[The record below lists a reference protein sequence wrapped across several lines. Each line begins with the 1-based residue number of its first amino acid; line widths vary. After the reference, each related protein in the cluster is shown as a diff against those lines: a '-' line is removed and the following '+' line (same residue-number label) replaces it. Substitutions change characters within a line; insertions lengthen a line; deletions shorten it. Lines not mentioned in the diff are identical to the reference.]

1 MCRRKPDRRA
11 GYQAAQEMKQD
22 LGDDHVCPQ
31 AIHLYPVRSHH
42 LRYVSG
48 DALAKDRARK
58 AGFHL
63 LGVGARQGTGAG
75 TRLRAIGDGPRV
87 RASSATL
94 VPRASR
100 C

>member
-42 LRYVSG
+42 LRYAPGSSRG
-48 DALAKDRARK
+48 RSLHPDRQAR
-58 AGFHL
+58 A
-63 LGVGARQGTGAG
+63 AR
-75 TRLRAIGDGPRV
+75 
-87 RASSATL
+87 RASHAYHADTAVAGL
-94 VPRASR
+94 R
-100 C
+100 